1 MHFNVA
7 DLFESVTDA
16 VPERLA
22 VVCGDKR
29 LTFAELDARA
39 NRFAHALAAE
49 GVKAGDHVGLY
60 LYNSVEFLEAMI
72 GAFKLRAVP
81 ININYRYVEDELR
94 FLCDNADLVALVFQR
109 ELGPRVAVVA
119 PRIERLRTLIEV
131 DDDSHR
137 AGRKAAPTP
146 TVPGAKEYE
155 ALLAGASAARDH
167 APRTGDD
174 LYIIYTGGTTGMPRG
189 VMWRHEDVFFAGL
202 QGGNPGG
209 APIER
214 PEELAEIAKQNS
226 DPLTFLPA
234 APFIHG
240 AAQWAAFIGLFGGGK
255 VVLVPGKSFD
265 AAVAARLI
273 ESEQVN
279 TMIMVG
285 DAMAAP
291 LAQALEA
298 AAASKPVNTSSLVVI
313 ASAGAVLSAT
323 VKEGLARVLP
333 ETMVLNNFGATETGH
348 QGTMYPGSEAKGLL
362 SFGSD
367 GTTTV
372 LGEDNRPMAAG
383 TGVMGKL
390 ARRGRI
396 PVGYYKDPEKT
407 ASTFVT
413 IDGERWVIP
422 GDMATIEEDGR
433 ITVFGRGSVCI
444 NSGGEKIFPEEVEA
458 AIKAHPDVVDAVVVG
473 VPDERFGNRVAA
485 VIQVRP
491 GAEVTLAAIDAHCRT
506 KVAGYKVPRQLRV
519 VDEILRHPSGKP
531 DYRWA
536 ATIARGPAA
545 APAAGPGTRPT
556 PAREERP

>member
-1 MHFNVA
+1 MTMHFNVA
-7 DLFESVTDA
+7 DLFESVADA
-16 VPERLA
+16 VPDRVA
-22 VVCGDKR
+22 VVCGEKR

-60 LYNSVEFLEAMI
+60 LYNSAEFLEAML

-81 ININYRYVEDELR
+81 ININYRYVEEELH
-94 FLCDNADLVALVFQR
+94 FLFSNADLVALVFPR
-109 ELGPRVAVVA
+109 ELGGRVAGVLPRV
-119 PRIERLRTLIEV
+119 EKLRTLVAV
-131 DDDSHR
+131 DDKSGVDR
-137 AGRKAAPTP
+137 GQ
-146 TVPGAKEYE
+146 AKDYE
-155 ALLAGASAARDH
+155 TLLAGASAARDF

-174 LYIIYTGGTTGMPRG
+174 QYIIYTGGTTGMPRG

-209 APIER
+209 PPIER
-214 PEELAEIAKQNS
+214 PEELSEIARQNS

-240 AAQWAAFIGLFGGGK
+240 AAQWAALIGLFGGGK

-265 AAVAARLI
+265 AAIAARLI
-273 ESEQVN
+273 EAERVN

-285 DAMAAP
+285 DAMASP
-291 LAQALEA
+291 LAQALEVA
-298 AAASKPVNTSSLVVI
+298 AGAKPVDTSSLVVI
-313 ASAGAVLSAT
+313 ASAGAVLSDS
-323 VKEGLARVLP
+323 VKEALGRVLP
-333 ETMVLNNFGATETGH
+333 ETMILNNFGATETGH
-348 QGTMYPGSEAKGLL
+348 QGTMYPGSGGKGLL

-372 LGEDNRPMAAG
+372 LGEDLRPLAAG

-396 PVGYYKDPEKT
+396 PLGYYKDPEKT
-407 ASTFVT
+407 AATFVT

-422 GDMATIEEDGR
+422 GDLATIEEDGK

-473 VPDERFGNRVAA
+473 VPDERWGQRVAA
-485 VIQVRP
+485 VIQTR
-491 GAEVTLAAIDAHCRT
+491 GGREVTLAAIDSHCRT
-506 KVAGYKVPRQLRV
+506 KIAGYKVPRQLRL
-519 VDEILRHPSGKP
+519 VDQIVRHPSGKP

-536 ATIARGPAA
+536 AAA
-545 APAAGPGTRPT
+545 AKETPGAQPPPPPPASAPV
-556 PAREERP
+556 REERP